1 MRRIIASLIALS
13 FLLTASTA
21 WSIQG
26 YKDRHGTFVGGSIG
40 GGPGSVQYDDQD
52 TGLEGRGN
60 LGLATNLIFGAGATS
75 NVLFGAEVNNWTRT
89 TDVGG
94 DTLTHMHWSFNA
106 MSNIFLVEG
115 LFVEGGLGLAYGM
128 SDTRVGGEE
137 RSHSEMGLAL
147 KAGTGFEY
155 FVDGTVAAGLGF
167 GYTRHFYSNIDFD
180 TFIGSI
186 RLRWY

>member
-1 MRRIIASLIALS
+1 MRRTIATLIALC

-26 YKDRHGTFVGGSIG
+26 YKDRHGLFVGGGIG
-40 GGPGSVQYDDQD
+40 GGPGAVQYDNED

-60 LGLATNLIFGAGATS
+60 LGLATHFVVGAGAS
-75 NVLFGAEVNNWTRT
+75 NNVLFGAEVNNWTRT

-94 DTLTHMHWSFNA
+94 NTLNHLQWSFNA
-106 MSNIFLVEG
+106 MSNIFVFEG
-115 LFVEGGLGLAYGM
+115 LYLEGGLGLAYGM
-128 SDTRVGGEE
+128 TETSRDGEE
-137 RSHSEMGLAL
+137 RSHQEMGLAL